1 MKREFVMVVRGKVK
15 FIKKLL
21 LNINVMNKYLVVVN
35 MFIIVKNILYE
46 FIFCYVCIIWF
57 LNMLI

>member
-1 MKREFVMVVRGKVK
+1 MKSDFIKVVEGKVK
-15 FIKKLL
+15 FIKKLQ

-46 FIFCYVCIIWF
+46 FIFCYVCII
-57 LNMLI
+57 

>member
-1 MKREFVMVVRGKVK
+1 MKRDFIMVVRGKVK
-15 FIKKLL
+15 FIKKLQ

-46 FIFCYVCIIWF
+46 FIFCYVCII
-57 LNMLI
+57 